1 MDSNVNRKHKDS
13 VFSALFSTPEILREL
28 YSAIEG
34 IDVPGEAIVN
44 INTLSDVLYMCQIN
58 DISFTIDDRIVV
70 LIEHQSTINNNVP
83 VRLLMYIAHVYEKIL
98 DRDKLYRKKPI
109 KIPIPE
115 FFILYNGIE
124 PYPDHAEL
132 KLSTA
137 FEGIEDLRLYQD
149 GLPLELIVHVYNINQ
164 GRNSEILKKCKT
176 LESYSIFINKIR
188 ELNQSLPLDESVKAA
203 VKYCVE
209 NDILKQFLRNHG
221 SEVINMLTDDITI
234 DELGIIR
241 YEEGLEDG
249 IERGLEEGIQKGR
262 EEAFKEDR
270 NYFLELLDQGL
281 SVDEIRQSLSCTQTA
296 SS

>member
-13 VFSALFSTPEILREL
+13 VFSALFSTPEVLREL

-34 IDVPGEAIVN
+34 IDVPKDAIVD

-98 DRDKLYRKKPI
+98 ERDKLYQKKQI
-109 KIPIPE
+109 EIPIPE

-124 PYPDHAEL
+124 PYPDHTVL

-137 FEGIEDLRLYQD
+137 FKNIKSLKLYQD
-149 GLPLELIVHVYNINQ
+149 SLPLELIVHVYNINQ

-176 LESYSIFINKIR
+176 LDNYSIFIEKIR
-188 ELNQSLPLDESVKAA
+188 EYGKDLPLDKSIRAA

-221 SEVINMLTDDITI
+221 SEIINMLTDDITI
-234 DELGIIR
+234 DEIVAIR
-241 YEEGLEDG
+241 CEEA
-249 IERGLEEGIQKGR
+249 R
-262 EEAFKEDR
+262 EETREEDR

-281 SVDEIRQSLSCTQTA
+281 SVDEIKQRLSCAQTA
-296 SS
+296 NS

>member
-1 MDSNVNRKHKDS
+1 MDSNINRKHKDS
-13 VFSALFSTPEILREL
+13 VFSALFSMPEVLREL

-34 IDVPGEAIVN
+34 IDVPKDAIIN

-98 DRDKLYRKKPI
+98 ERDKLYHKKQI
-109 KIPIPE
+109 EIPIPE
-115 FFILYNGIE
+115 FFILYNGTE
-124 PYPDHAEL
+124 PYPDHTVL

-137 FEGIEDLRLYQD
+137 FKNIKNLKLYQD
-149 GLPLELIVHVYNINQ
+149 SLPLELIVHVYNINQ

-176 LESYSIFINKIR
+176 LESYSIFIEKIR
-188 ELNQSLPLDESVKAA
+188 ELNKDTPLDESVKAA

-209 NDILKQFLRNHG
+209 NNILKSFLRSHG

-234 DELGIIR
+234 DEIVAVR
-241 YEEGLEDG
+241 SKEAWED
-249 IERGLEEGIQKGR
+249 GLEEGR
-262 EEAFKEDR
+262 EKER

-281 SVDEIRQSLSCTQTA
+281 SVNEIKQRLSCTQTA
-296 SS
+296 NSLNNAQTVH